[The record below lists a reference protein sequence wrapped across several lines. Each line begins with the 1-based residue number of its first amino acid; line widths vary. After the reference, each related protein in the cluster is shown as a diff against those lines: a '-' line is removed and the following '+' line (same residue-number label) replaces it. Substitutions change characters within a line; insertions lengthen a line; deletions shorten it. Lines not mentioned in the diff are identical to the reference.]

1 MLKLIGLFSVIFSLS
16 SYASVT
22 IKDAPMEWLVV
33 ETLQHKYNEPLI
45 GQVQDDLL
53 KEISENIEYDIA
65 RDELIFKTQK
75 NLVELRKKLI
85 QFLEPKY
92 KKTKIDEMFAA
103 WEAEKNT
110 GVTIK
115 LEGTSEKVNGF
126 YYFNHVHTNIS
137 QDNSSLKWLK
147 HSPKETYRMLKSFL
161 NRRRARGAVALT
173 DHDSDKAHDS
183 IQSILDPKLYSLRG
197 VEWGGATHMCLVGIK
212 ENWSNLPH
220 GREYAG
226 EESVKES
233 RSSEGFRIVNHPN
246 RKNPAFPQLSWLDA
260 DGVEVWNTILENA
273 PFYYKRS
280 NNRDALNQWTDSL
293 QRGQS
298 YTAVAGS
305 DFHFTIPCLQEK
317 TLVYPVNFI
326 PGTDQAKTKDYL
338 FNGRT
343 SFITRSEAPK
353 LTLRARRD
361 SESKWI
367 LMGGKLP
374 NAKKIDVELL
384 ADFSDTRARLGGFC
398 YNTVRRF
405 YRLFTFWK
413 KEIWEVRFYN
423 LKNEVIGK
431 QIINPKLYNAKKH
444 LKASFSL
451 NLNNATDVV
460 RAELWAVNKKQK
472 QIDLLGATNPIYIN
486 W

>member
-1 MLKLIGLFSVIFSLS
+1 MFKLTALVSIVFSFHIF
-16 SYASVT
+16 ADVT

-33 ETLQHKYNEPLI
+33 ETLQHKYNEPFI
-45 GQVQDDLL
+45 GQIQDDLL
-53 KEISENIEYDIA
+53 KEISQNIEYDIA

-75 NLVELRKKLI
+75 NLADLREKLI
-85 QFLEPKY
+85 DFLETKY
-92 KKTKIDEMFAA
+92 KKTQIDEKFISWAS
-103 WEAEKNT
+103 EKNSNIA
-110 GVTIK
+110 IK

-126 YYFNHVHTNIS
+126 YYFNHIHTNIS

-147 HSPKETYRMLKSFL
+147 HSPHETYQMLKSFL
-161 NRRRARGAVALT
+161 SRRRARGAVALT
-173 DHDSDKAHDS
+173 DHDSDKAHND
-183 IQSILDPKLYSLRG
+183 IQSILDSKLHSLRG

-212 ENWSNLPH
+212 ENWDNLSH
-220 GREYAG
+220 GREYEG

-260 DGVEVWNTILENA
+260 DGVEVWNTILENS
-273 PFYYKRS
+273 PFFYKRS

-293 QRGQS
+293 RRGQT

-305 DFHFTIPCLQEK
+305 DFHFSIPCLQEK

-326 PGTDQAKTKDYL
+326 PGEDQAKTKDYL
-338 FNGRT
+338 FDGRT

-353 LTLRARRD
+353 LTLRARK
-361 SESKWI
+361 SGSASWT

-374 NAKKIDVELL
+374 DAKKVDIELL

-423 LKNEVIGK
+423 LKNEVVAK
-431 QIINPKLYNAKKH
+431 EIINPKLYNAKKH

-451 NLNNATDVV
+451 NIEDSTDIV